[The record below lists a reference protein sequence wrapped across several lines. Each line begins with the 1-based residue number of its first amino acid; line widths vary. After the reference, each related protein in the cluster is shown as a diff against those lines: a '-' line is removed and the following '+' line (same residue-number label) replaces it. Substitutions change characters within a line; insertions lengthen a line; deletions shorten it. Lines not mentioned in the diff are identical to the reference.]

1 MVGHAHIPH
10 HTTQALHHCPIP
22 LATCLGDTS
31 QVPGASD
38 AGDECSQQVQGCMS
52 AAVGCIS
59 VADKG
64 LGEQGN
70 EGGGVQDVQDVG
82 AGGCLAQQLDFLE
95 DAAQRGQ
102 CDLQPCRQ
110 EDGAHSVE
118 CGSSAGSQA
127 KCIAHYTVESA
138 TEYPLFRSAI
148 HGAAQSVYTSF
159 DRLV

>member
-10 HTTQALHHCPIP
+10 HTTQALHNRPIP
-22 LATCLGDTS
+22 LATCLGSTCLTL
-31 QVPGASD
+31 QVPSASD
-38 AGDECSQQVQGCMS
+38 TGDERSEQVQGCMP

-70 EGGGVQDVQDVG
+70 EGGGVQDVQEVG

-102 CDLQPCRQ
+102 RDLQPSRMQ
-110 EDGAHSVE
+110 EDEAQTVDWGFAGCV
-118 CGSSAGSQA
+118 SSRVQRA
-127 KCIAHYTVESA
+127 YLRV
-138 TEYPLFRSAI
+138 L
-148 HGAAQSVYTSF
+148 
-159 DRLV
+159 